1 MLTPM
6 TPPDFGNSPAAVS
19 LTANIPTQDAV
30 LDRIR
35 AYARARDWMP
45 GRLAVEAGLS
55 RGTLKGLFDA
65 TWSPSSATVKAI
77 EGVIPSDWRP
87 GDAASSSVAS
97 EASTGVALAAPGEAS

>member
-1 MLTPM
+1 M
-6 TPPDFGNSPAAVS
+6 TPPDTGTSPAAGS

-55 RGTLKGLFDA
+55 RGTLKDLFA
-65 TWSPSSATVKAI
+65 AGWSPSSATVKAI
-77 EGVIPSDWRP
+77 EAVIPPAWQA
-87 GDAASSSVAS
+87 GDPVPAAS
-97 EASTGVALAAPGEAS
+97 EAATEAASAGPGEAA